1 MARQTT
7 VEWMEWQLDWLVK
20 DMGKKDKNIFFEK
33 AKKYEKQQI
42 RDLMVMAIIS
52 VADAF
57 EANQK
62 FEMEHIDQ
70 IIENYFT

>member
-7 VEWMEWQLDWLVK
+7 VEWMEWQLDWLAK
-20 DMGKKDKNIFFEK
+20 DMGEKDKNIFFEK

-42 RDLMVMAIIS
+42 RDLMVMAVIS

-57 EANQK
+57 NSNQK
-62 FEMEHIDQ
+62 FEMEHIEE